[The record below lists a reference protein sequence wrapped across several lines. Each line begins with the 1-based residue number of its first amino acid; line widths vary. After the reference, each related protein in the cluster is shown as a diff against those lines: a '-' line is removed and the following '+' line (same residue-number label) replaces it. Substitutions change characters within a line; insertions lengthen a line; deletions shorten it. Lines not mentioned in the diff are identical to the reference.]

1 MSALPKYRGEWDQ
14 AVTQEALESSLDVP
28 TWLAEALAY
37 ALLTKDWLYLQRQS
51 EKHAT
56 DAINEAHAARL
67 DRLEDVA

>member
-37 ALLTKDWLYLQRQS
+37 ALLTKDWLYLQRQA

-67 DRLEDVA
+67 NWLEDAA